1 MITVV
6 TATIVLNNYIYCT
19 DKKYILSTLYYNGK
33 EWHHIV
39 PLSQSVLD

>member
-19 DKKYILSTLYYNGK
+19 DKKIYTLY
-33 EWHHIV
+33 
-39 PLSQSVLD
+39 PLL